1 MAKKRIV
8 KIPKTATIKCPF
20 CGKGTRMDVS
30 SDKNVYFLDC
40 GKCKQRIETPQSK
53 CCLVC
58 AFSKKRCPA
67 SLMREA
73 QMKELEIRY

>member
-1 MAKKRIV
+1 MSRKKV
-8 KIPKTATIKCPF
+8 MLIPKIATIKCPF
-20 CGKGTRMDVS
+20 CGKGTRVDVS
-30 SDKNVYFLDC
+30 PEKNIYFLDC
-40 GKCKQRIETPQSK
+40 DKCKNRMETPQSK

-73 QMKELEIRY
+73 QMKGLELRY